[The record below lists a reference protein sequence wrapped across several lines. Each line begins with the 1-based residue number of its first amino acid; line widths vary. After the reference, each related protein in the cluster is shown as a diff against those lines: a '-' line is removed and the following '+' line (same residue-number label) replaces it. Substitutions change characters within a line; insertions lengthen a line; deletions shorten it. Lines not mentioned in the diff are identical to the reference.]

1 MKISNLFKK
10 RGQSLVE
17 IIVSV
22 AVGTLIIGSAVW
34 ALVVTIQS
42 NLSNRNTNFAS
53 TLGQDLLDNVR
64 SVAEGNWTQIYEPV
78 SGCGAACKGQANDY
92 FLAASKR
99 LTNELDLT
107 GTVYVNNGSPSVS
120 GTGTDFL
127 NELAAGSFIDIS
139 GRIYKVLSVTNN
151 SLLTLVSPYTGSS
164 INPPGIKAIEL
175 IGTASVDGT
184 INVTGTGTVFLTD
197 LANGDYIKIGGQ
209 ILKIDS
215 VDSDTS
221 LRLAYNYPGAANEG
235 LKIYREFGIRPGTEN
250 ITPSGIA
257 ITYTRSFVIENV
269 NRGNCGTGSITANP
283 VSICSSVDNANDI
296 LEDLSTQ
303 KITSKVSWTQS
314 GNVNSI
320 QLSEYITR
328 SNNNEAVNFN
338 DWNGGVDSGEAFTQ
352 PTNKYSSKSAN
363 ISTSLGITIP

>member
-1 MKISNLFKK
+1 M
-10 RGQSLVE
+10 VE

-64 SVAEGNWTQIYEPV
+64 SVAEGNWAQIYEPV
-78 SGCGAACKGQANDY
+78 SGCGAACKGQSNDY
-92 FLAASKR
+92 YLAAPKK

-107 GTVYVNNGSPSVS
+107 GTVYVNNGEYTVNGEV
-120 GTGTDFL
+120 GTTFF
-127 NELAAGSFIDIS
+127 NTELAANDFIDIS
-139 GRIYKVLSVTNN
+139 GRTYKVSSVTNN

-164 INPPGIKAIEL
+164 ISPPGIKAVKL
-175 IGTASVDGT
+175 TGTASVDGT
-184 INVTGTGTVFLTD
+184 INVIGTGTVFLTD

-215 VDSDTS
+215 VDSDTT
-221 LRLAYNYPGAANEG
+221 LRLTSNYPGVANEG

-257 ITYTRSFVIENV
+257 VTYTRSFVIENV
-269 NRGNCGTGSITANP
+269 NRGNCGTGSITTNP
-283 VSICSSVDNANDI
+283 ISICSSVDNANDI

-303 KITSKVSWTQS
+303 KITSKVSWMQS

-320 QLSEYITR
+320 QLSEYVTR
-328 SNNNEAVNFN
+328 SNNNEAINFN